1 MDAVLLR
8 PVRLRGTTVLLKRD
22 RGMRMS
28 DTRTRRGLLAGAV
41 AGVAA
46 GALVPASALAADG
59 DNVVLA
65 GDNVANNPTVLRI
78 EDSGQAALELRSRTD
93 EGTLKAFNDAS
104 DGAAITAN
112 GEGYGLI
119 AVGRT
124 QAAIYATSDDALA
137 LKVLGTVELSRSGV
151 ITVPARTQSVSFS
164 AGYHGVLATTKAFAT
179 LQSYRS
185 NVWVTAAV
193 PNAATQKITIWLN
206 RTVSVPMSVAWTL
219 LD

>member
-1 MDAVLLR
+1 
-8 PVRLRGTTVLLKRD
+8 
-22 RGMRMS
+22 MS

-78 EDSGQAALELRSRTD
+78 EDSGQAALKLRSRTD

-112 GEGYGLI
+112 GEAYDLI

-137 LKVLGTVELSRSGV
+137 LKVLGTVAAPPLRRHHRARAD
-151 ITVPARTQSVSFS
+151 TVTFL

-179 LQSYRS
+179 LHAYRS